1 MCWRLF
7 NDHNIFVN
15 LLQIINLWIQF
26 LFIWRFLLDSM
37 HDELLFELFVT
48 FLQLFTDS
56 TKLWFRIKLN
66 LKSYVSSIVC
76 LLICWEASQYNKGV
90 LDEMEEEEEGGIRKP
105 RKRRRKRRGVK
116 ENEAIEE
123 EREEK
128 KKHEEED
135 IPDRHGKNQISG
147 TNAGQCCQ
155 QRSQHS

>member
-37 HDELLFELFVT
+37 HDELLFELFVR

-66 LKSYVSSIVC
+66 FWIHMCRVLCACSSAGVMGCIPVQWNILWWPATSLVRWELNILEPVVACDMWRLWCGMEHLRRLLLRCILSYVIVYVLFVLVSWYSS
-76 LLICWEASQYNKGV
+76 W
-90 LDEMEEEEEGGIRKP
+90 
-105 RKRRRKRRGVK
+105 
-116 ENEAIEE
+116 
-123 EREEK
+123 
-128 KKHEEED
+128 
-135 IPDRHGKNQISG
+135 
-147 TNAGQCCQ
+147 
-155 QRSQHS
+155 

>member
-37 HDELLFELFVT
+37 HDELLFELFVR

-66 LKSYVSSIVC
+66 FWIHMYRLLCAWSSPGVMGCIPVQLNIMWWPVTSLVRWELNILEPVVACDMWRLWCGTEHLRRLLLRCILSYVIVYVLFVLVSWYSS
-76 LLICWEASQYNKGV
+76 W
-90 LDEMEEEEEGGIRKP
+90 
-105 RKRRRKRRGVK
+105 
-116 ENEAIEE
+116 
-123 EREEK
+123 
-128 KKHEEED
+128 
-135 IPDRHGKNQISG
+135 
-147 TNAGQCCQ
+147 
-155 QRSQHS
+155 